1 MSGEV
6 GTDRRRLVTEGDRV
20 EAPKDRVHEGPSLPE
35 RLDGEPPRAAA
46 DVPSPLAPDAGNA
59 ARPRM
64 WLSIVA
70 GLLTAV
76 AVLVLGAL
84 FASSRPAQWTAESQ
98 YLMGPPTN
106 ADRARIAAYYE
117 TLSRGQV
124 VSTAAEITGELR
136 FQVAAA
142 TDLGLPTRD
151 DVSVR
156 AAVVPGTA
164 LVSVTAT
171 GRNRDQVEKM
181 PDAVIEQASP
191 TINTLL
197 SPYRVNPLGSAAGT
211 ARQTGLSQG
220 QFVAVLALVA
230 VVAGAA
236 VQQVV
241 QHLSAARRQRIPQQR
256 S

>member
-1 MSGEV
+1 MQ
-6 GTDRRRLVTEGDRV
+6 
-20 EAPKDRVHEGPSLPE
+20 P
-35 RLDGEPPRAAA
+35 
-46 DVPSPLAPDAGNA
+46 PLAPDATDT

-70 GLLTAV
+70 GVLTAV

-84 FASSRPAQWTAESQ
+84 FASSRPTQWTAEAQ
-98 YLMGPPTN
+98 FLMGPPDN
-106 ADRARIAAYYE
+106 ADRTRIAAYYE

-124 VSTAAEITGELR
+124 VATAAELMGERR
-136 FQVAAA
+136 FQVGAA
-142 TDLGLPTRD
+142 TDLRLPTTG

-156 AAVVPGTA
+156 ATVVPGTA

-181 PDAVIEQASP
+181 PGAVIVRATP

-197 SPYRVNPLGSAAGT
+197 SPYRVHPLGSAVGT
-211 ARQTGLSQG
+211 ARQTGLSKG

-230 VVAGAA
+230 VVAGVA

-241 QHLSAARRQRIPQQR
+241 QHLSAARRQRISQR
-256 S
+256 RS